1 MNKKIAL
8 LLHNEEG
15 YVYVIIAIVVIL
27 SVIYCGV
34 TLYRPLAIRD
44 DVFHIASVIVDEIEE
59 TGEIT
64 SEIEDMVND
73 LCAEMSISPTIYYE
87 GNFIPSSRGT
97 DIIQIRE
104 PFYVNVEMDVPIE
117 LIDPMFTS
125 AITVDIT
132 IKKRLKGVGQ
142 VYWRPSE
149 M

>member
-1 MNKKIAL
+1 MTKKISL

-15 YVYVIIAIVVIL
+15 YVYVIISIVVIL

-34 TLYRPLAIRD
+34 ALYQPLAIRD
-44 DVFHIASVIVDEIEE
+44 DVFHIASIIVNEIEE

-64 SEIEDMVND
+64 PEIKDMINN
-73 LCAEMSISPTIYYE
+73 LCNEMNISPTIYYE

-104 PFYVNVEMDVPIE
+104 PFYVNVEIDVPIE
-117 LIDPMFTS
+117 LIDPMFTNPV
-125 AITVDIT
+125 TVDIT